1 MLFIRVFCSCWGVR
15 RDICRNPANSD
26 NSISTKLAILRHP
39 IEILWIGMTM
49 DGVLRDE
56 NRKNREFDIRS
67 LWKMEN
73 RKKCSLEVEQKA
85 RKPVRMEDMLSED
98 CWKQMEKESEF
109 GRGGSYSKGRGIAT
123 PWIMEAIERH
133 LMVIWRQGG
142 HPGERVSMR

>member
-1 MLFIRVFCSCWGVR
+1 MDLANREEIWIVGFSSQLKEIFERMKIYLILLIDMLLIRLFCSCWGVR

-67 LWKMEN
+67 LWKMVD
-73 RKKCSLEVEQKA
+73 RKKCSLEVEQK
-85 RKPVRMEDMLSED
+85 VD
-98 CWKQMEKESEF
+98 W
-109 GRGGSYSKGRGIAT
+109 
-123 PWIMEAIERH
+123 
-133 LMVIWRQGG
+133 
-142 HPGERVSMR
+142 

>member
-1 MLFIRVFCSCWGVR
+1 MDLANREEIWIVGFSSQLKVIFERMKIFLILLIDMLLIRLFCSCWGVR

-56 NRKNREFDIRS
+56 NRKNREFDIRI

-73 RKKCSLEVEQKA
+73 RKKCSLEVEQKVDWWNRDDLDA
-85 RKPVRMEDMLSED
+85 RGSSKTCSH
-98 CWKQMEKESEF
+98 
-109 GRGGSYSKGRGIAT
+109 GGY
-123 PWIMEAIERH
+123 
-133 LMVIWRQGG
+133 V
-142 HPGERVSMR
+142 V